1 VTESSTASVEWLTI
15 GGDRQQWRALGL
27 TVGSDGLVPFLFTS
41 LRIVDGAPGIHGWCL
56 SGIDPA
62 IDEIDGLAT
71 VVVDASPP
79 AIAQHANGAIELD
92 HVVVLTGSLERTCGA
107 IADATGAPLKRVR
120 DLGDSRQ
127 GFHRIG
133 RGGVIVEVVER
144 REVGDDP
151 ASFWGVVI
159 NVSDLDAAV
168 DIAGPELVGRA
179 KDAIQ
184 PGRRIATV
192 RNEAG
197 LGLPVAMMSLVD
209 RP

>member
-1 VTESSTASVEWLTI
+1 VTDSSTASVEWLTI
-15 GGDRQQWRALGL
+15 GGDRQRWRALGL

-41 LRIVDGAPGIHGWCL
+41 LRIVDGAPGIQGWSL

-62 IDEIDGLAT
+62 IGEIDALAT
-71 VVVDASPP
+71 TVVDASPP
-79 AIAQHANGAIELD
+79 VVAQHANGAIELD

-107 IADATGAPLKRVR
+107 VADATGAPLKRVR
-120 DLGDSRQ
+120 ELGDSRQ

-144 REVGDDP
+144 RELGDDP
-151 ASFWGVVI
+151 AKFWGVVI
-159 NVSDLDAAV
+159 NVSDLDAAIGV
-168 DIAGPELVGRA
+168 AGRDLVGAA
-179 KDAIQ
+179 KDAVQ

-192 RNEAG
+192 RDEAG
-197 LGLPVAMMSLVD
+197 LGVPVAMMSLRD

>member
-1 VTESSTASVEWLTI
+1 MTEPGEARVEWVTI
-15 GGDRQQWRALGL
+15 AGDRQRWRALGL
-27 TVGSDGLVPFLFTS
+27 TMRADGLVPFLFTS
-41 LRIVDGAPGIHGWCL
+41 LRIVDGEPGVQGWTL

-62 IDEIDGLAT
+62 VDAIDGLPTA
-71 VVVDASPP
+71 VVDAASPV
-79 AIAQHANGAIELD
+79 IAQHANGAVELD

-120 DLGDSRQ
+120 ELRDTRQ

-133 RGGVIVEVVER
+133 RGGLIVEVVER
-144 REVGDDP
+144 REFGDDP

-168 DIAGPELVGRA
+168 DLAGPELVGVA
-179 KDAIQ
+179 KDAVQ

-192 RNEAG
+192 RSDAG
-197 LGLPVAMMSLVD
+197 LGLPVAMMTLPD